1 MLSGMNP
8 GQRSRL
14 FGEVNDRIYDLLES
28 GDPDLPGEFLCECGR
43 DCGRRVEL
51 LPAAFATLREA
62 GEVVRSPDCRGSRL
76 HRRRR
81 PSPHPG
87 GVPALG

>member
-1 MLSGMNP
+1 MSP
-8 GQRSRL
+8 GQRSSL
-14 FGEVNDRIYDLLES
+14 FSEVNDRIYELLES
-28 GDPDLPGEFLCECGR
+28 ADPDLPGEFLCECGR

-62 GEVVRSPDCRGSRL
+62 GGIVRSPDCRRPRFSL
-76 HRRRR
+76 LRRE
-81 PSPHPG
+81 PAD

>member
-1 MLSGMNP
+1 VSP

-28 GDPDLPGEFLCECGR
+28 AEPDLPGEFLCECGQ

-51 LPAAFATLREA
+51 LPAGFATLRDA
-62 GEVVRSPDCRGSRL
+62 GQVVRSPDCDRRFPLRGLSSQVADR
-76 HRRRR
+76 
-81 PSPHPG
+81 
-87 GVPALG
+87 VPALS